1 MLTHCNPMRYSLS
14 AVSTCV
20 ALLATAPLSA
30 LEIRSYAS
38 SRHDRFTGFP
48 SAPVVNAG
56 SWFTGSLYTG
66 VGWSV
71 SDTRRQFALVSPRH
85 FLLASHWG
93 ILAGEQI
100 RFLGPDGQTHTFT
113 VASTT
118 RITTGTGPTD
128 LTLGRFTETVPLSSG
143 VTPFAY
149 LKLQNDNQYLNRSLQ
164 VFGFNAR
171 VGSGTT
177 ATFVDAEISP
187 KEFTRLVRFDYVIA
201 AGAQDDC
208 YFAVGDSGSPSFSI
222 SNGKPALVGTHTAVN
237 GNDPTTPTIYHNYD
251 TFVPH
256 YITELDALMATDG
269 WQMIPSNAASNTLT
283 RSASSA
289 SSTLRQAHAGTA
301 TFTVQNANNAA
312 NNLRLSLTFPS
323 GTAPDS
329 ITADG
334 WIVDASGPLTWSFH
348 NQSLTASSSLSV
360 TANWSSVP
368 AVSSMEVQMTTQ
380 SDGSAMASS
389 AFTFTPQPTFAAW
402 SAGLSQP
409 GLTDDPDGDGVPN
422 VREYAFGSDPAN
434 GSSVNASGVVAI
446 PVLNQSGSNVLLRF
460 PVRSDS
466 ATRGLWYRPEY
477 SQTLDNDW
485 TETAPAGTTISFAE
499 YSPAVPGFVEE
510 TVTIPVGSAN
520 QFARVKVTLD
530 EGAPGMSVP

>member
-1 MLTHCNPMRYSLS
+1 MRYSLS
-14 AVSTCV
+14 AVSLCV
-20 ALLATAPLSA
+20 VLLATKPLSA

-48 SAPVVNAG
+48 ASPVVNG
-56 SWFTGSLYTG
+56 SSWFTGSLYTG

-71 SDTRRQFALVSPRH
+71 SDTRRQFTLVSPRH

-93 ILAGEQI
+93 ISPGEQI
-100 RFLGPDGQTHTFT
+100 RFLGADGQTHTFT

-118 RITTGTGPTD
+118 QIATTTDTTD
-128 LTLGRFTETVPLSSG
+128 LTLGRFTETVPLGIG
-143 VTPFAY
+143 VAPFSY
-149 LKLQNDNQYLNRSLQ
+149 LKLPEHGPGSSYVGRSLQ

-171 VGSGTT
+171 VGSGTI
-177 ATFVDAEISP
+177 AGFINGAISGT
-187 KEFTRLVRFDYVIA
+187 TRLMRFDYVIA
-201 AGAQDDC
+201 TGGQDDC

-222 SNGKPALVGTHTAVN
+222 SDGKPALVGTHSAVN
-237 GNDPTTPTIYHNYD
+237 GNDPTTPTIYYNYD
-251 TFVPH
+251 TFVPD
-256 YITELDALMATDG
+256 YIIELNTLMATDG
-269 WQMIPSNAASNTLT
+269 WQMIPSNAAPNTLT
-283 RSASSA
+283 RSASSTP
-289 SSTLRQAHAGTA
+289 STLQQAHAGTA
-301 TFTVQNANNAA
+301 TFTVQNATNAA

-348 NQSLTASSSLSV
+348 KQSLTASTSLSV

-389 AFTFTPQPTFAAW
+389 PFTFTPQPTFAAW

-422 VREYAFGSDPAN
+422 VQEYAFGSDPAN
-434 GSSVNASGVVAI
+434 GSSVNASGIVAI
-446 PVLNQSGSNVLLRF
+446 PVLNQSGTNVLLRF

-477 SQTLDNDW
+477 SQTLANDW
-485 TETAPAGTTISFAE
+485 TETASAGTTTSFAE
-499 YSPAVPGFVEE
+499 YSPAVPGFKEGI
-510 TVTIPVGSAN
+510 VTIPVGVPLR
-520 QFARVKVTLD
+520 FVRVKVTLE
-530 EGAPGMSVP
+530 EGTPGMSVP

>member
-1 MLTHCNPMRYSLS
+1 MLTLYNPMRYSLP
-14 AVSTCV
+14 AVSLCAT
-20 ALLATAPLSA
+20 LLAMEPLSA

-48 SAPVVNAG
+48 DSPVVNAG

-85 FLLASHWG
+85 FVLPSHWG
-93 ILAGEQI
+93 ISAGEQI
-100 RFLGPDGQTHTFT
+100 RFLGSDGQTHTFT

-118 RITTGTGPTD
+118 QIATSTATTD
-128 LTLGRFTETVPLSSG
+128 LTLGRFTETVPLSAG
-143 VTPFAY
+143 VSPIAY
-149 LKLQNDNQYLNRSLQ
+149 LKLQNQFQYLNRSLQ

-177 ATFVDAEISP
+177 TTFVDAAISGT
-187 KEFTRLVRFDYVIA
+187 TRLIRFDYVIA
-201 AGAQDDC
+201 AGGQDDC

-222 SNGKPALVGTHTAVN
+222 SNGKPALVGTHTAVDA
-237 GNDPTTPTIYHNYD
+237 NDPTTPTIYYNYD
-251 TFVPH
+251 TFVPQ
-256 YITELDALMATDG
+256 YITELNTLMEVDG

-283 RSASSA
+283 RSS
-289 SSTLRQAHAGTA
+289 SSTPTTLQQAHAGAA
-301 TFTVQNANNAA
+301 TFTVQNASNAA

-323 GTAPDS
+323 GAAPDS

-348 NQSLTASSSLSV
+348 KQSLTASTNLSV

-368 AVSSMEVQMTTQ
+368 AVSSMNVQMSTQ
-380 SDGSAMASS
+380 SDGSALASS
-389 AFTFTPQPTFAAW
+389 TFTFTPQPTFAAW
-402 SAGLSQP
+402 STGLSQS

-422 VREYAFGSDPAN
+422 VREYAFGSDPSN
-434 GSSVNASGVVAI
+434 GSQVNTSGG
-446 PVLNQSGSNVLLRF
+446 VLGPAMTLSGGNVLLRF

-466 ATRGLWYRPEY
+466 STRGLWYRPEY

-485 TETAPAGTTISFAE
+485 TETAPTGTTTSFAE
-499 YSPAVPGFVEE
+499 YSPAVSGFVEE
-510 TVTIPVGSAN
+510 TVTIPVSGVS

-530 EGAPGMSVP
+530 ESAPGMTIP

>member
-14 AVSTCV
+14 AVSACV
-20 ALLATAPLSA
+20 ALLATEPLSA
-30 LEIRSYAS
+30 LEIRSYAA

-48 SAPVVNAG
+48 SAPVVNAS

-85 FLLASHWG
+85 FLLPSHWG
-93 ILAGEQI
+93 ISAGEQI
-100 RFLGPDGQTHTFT
+100 RFLGSDGQTYTFT

-118 RITTGTGPTD
+118 QIATTTDTTD
-128 LTLGRFTETVPLSSG
+128 LTLGRFTETVPLSAG
-143 VTPFAY
+143 VTSFAY
-149 LKLQNDNQYLNRSLQ
+149 LKLQNQFQYLNRSLQ

-171 VGSGTT
+171 VGSGTIAGFLDGAVSGT
-177 ATFVDAEISP
+177 
-187 KEFTRLVRFDYVIA
+187 TRLMRFDYVIA
-201 AGAQDDC
+201 AGGQDDC

-222 SNGKPALVGTHTAVN
+222 SNGKPALVGTHTAVD
-237 GNDPTTPTIYHNYD
+237 GNDPTTPTIYYNYD

-283 RSASSA
+283 RSASSTPA
-289 SSTLRQAHAGTA
+289 TLQQAHAGAA

-312 NNLRLSLTFPS
+312 NNLRLSLTFPI

-348 NQSLTASSSLSV
+348 KQSLTASTSLSV

-446 PVLNQSGSNVLLRF
+446 PVLNQSGTNVLLRF

-485 TETAPAGTTISFAE
+485 TETAPVGTTISFAE

-510 TVTIPVGSAN
+510 TVTIPVESAN
-520 QFARVKVTLD
+520 RFARVKVTLD
-530 EGAPGMSVP
+530 EDSPGMSVP

>member
-1 MLTHCNPMRYSLS
+1 MRYSLS
-14 AVSTCV
+14 AVSLCV
-20 ALLATAPLSA
+20 AFLATGPLSA

-48 SAPVVNAG
+48 ASPVVNAG

-71 SDTRRQFALVSPRH
+71 SDTRRQFTLVSPRH

-93 ILAGEQI
+93 ISPGEQI
-100 RFLGPDGQTHTFT
+100 RFLGADGQTHTFT

-118 RITTGTGPTD
+118 RISTATDDTD
-128 LTLGRFTETVPLSSG
+128 LTLGRFTETVPLGIG
-143 VTPFAY
+143 VAPFPY
-149 LKLQNDNQYLNRSLQ
+149 LKLPEHGPGSSYVGRSLQ

-171 VGSGTT
+171 VGSGTIAGFIDGT
-177 ATFVDAEISP
+177 ISP
-187 KEFTRLVRFDYVIA
+187 NEITRLMRFDYVIA
-201 AGAQDDC
+201 AGGQDDC

-222 SNGKPALVGTHTAVN
+222 SNGKPALVGTHSAVN

-256 YITELDALMATDG
+256 YITELNTAMASEG
-269 WQMIPSNAASNTLT
+269 WQMIPSDAASNTLT
-283 RSASSA
+283 RSASSTP
-289 SSTLRQAHAGTA
+289 STLQQAHAGTA
-301 TFTVQNANNAA
+301 TFTVQNAANSA

-348 NQSLTASSSLSV
+348 KQSLTASTSLSV

-422 VREYAFGSDPAN
+422 LREYAFGSDPSS

-446 PVLNQSGSNVLLRF
+446 PVLSQSGANVLLRF

-466 ATRGLWYRPEY
+466 AARGLWCRPEY

-510 TVTIPVGSAN
+510 TVTVPVDGAN
-520 QFARVKVTLD
+520 RFARVKVILD
-530 EGAPGMSVP
+530 ENSPGMPTP

>member
-1 MLTHCNPMRYSLS
+1 MRYSLS
-14 AVSTCV
+14 AVLICV
-20 ALLATAPLSA
+20 ALLAAGPLSA

-48 SAPVVNAG
+48 SSPVVNAS

-85 FLLASHWG
+85 FLVPSHWG
-93 ILAGEQI
+93 ISPGEQI
-100 RFLGPDGQTHTFT
+100 RFLGSDGQTHTFT

-118 RITTGTGPTD
+118 QIATATDNTD
-128 LTLGRFTETVPLSSG
+128 LTLGRFTETVPMSTG
-143 VTPFAY
+143 VNPFAY
-149 LKLQNDNQYLNRSLQ
+149 LKLSNQFQYLNRSLQ
-164 VFGFNAR
+164 VFGFDAR
-171 VGSGTT
+171 VGSGTIGG
-177 ATFVDAEISP
+177 FLDGEISTG
-187 KEFTRLVRFDYVIA
+187 EMTRLMRFDYVIA

-222 SNGKPALVGTHTAVN
+222 NNGKPALVGTHSAVS
-237 GNDPTTPTIYHNYD
+237 GNDPTTPTIYQNYD

-256 YITELDALMATDG
+256 YITELNALMATDG

-283 RSASSA
+283 RSSSSA
-289 SSTLRQAHAGTA
+289 PSTLSQAHAGTA
-301 TFTVQNANNAA
+301 TFTVQNATNAA

-323 GTAPDS
+323 GAAPDS

-334 WIVDASGPLTWSFH
+334 WIVDASGPLIWSFH
-348 NQSLTASSSLSV
+348 KQSLAASTSSTV

-368 AVSSMEVQMTTQ
+368 AVSSIEVGMTTQ
-380 SDGSAMASS
+380 SDGSTVASS
-389 AFTFTPQPTFAAW
+389 SFTFTPQPTFAAW

-434 GSSVNASGVVAI
+434 GSSMNAAGVVAI
-446 PVLNQSGSNVLLRF
+446 PVMSQSGSTVLLRF

-466 ATRGLWYRPEY
+466 AARGLWYRPEY

-485 TETAPAGTTISFAE
+485 TETSPVGTTTSFAE

-510 TVTIPVGSAN
+510 IVTIPMGSAS

-530 EGAPGMSVP
+530 ENSPGMPVP